1 MTWLPKDCWSHWHWH
16 WQCSVWHQ
24 TPFRC
29 LHLPHPTAFDPWPTQ
44 PHTRR
49 QTCSLDCNVCQCGW
63 APSCFSARGSAAS
76 QVTLMM
82 PRTKHLCAP
91 LLALCLP
98 LLVPFL
104 WIHRLR
110 FQWLGH
116 DGPGPLSHR
125 ASALWNPLIPCFPG
139 RGRGLGL
146 QVQVPQP
153 FHPVTRAMPTLPC
166 PKWVSPTIGTESA
179 PVGVGVCRPGCP
191 PQFVW
196 ERGTASGAFGP
207 LGGILGQKATKKNN
221 FGPKLLGQ
229 LFGPAVPPRGAPSGA
244 QWSSWVQGSVGQVAC
259 GLPSRACPLGWVW
272 VGVSKPY

>member
-1 MTWLPKDCWSHWHWH
+1 MTEVQKGRPGRGFDG
-16 WQCSVWHQ
+16 
-24 TPFRC
+24 TT
-29 LHLPHPTAFDPWPTQ
+29 LPHPTAFDPWPTQ
-44 PHTRR
+44 PPTRR
-49 QTCSLDCNVCQCGW
+49 QTCSLDCNVCGW

-82 PRTKHLCAP
+82 PRTTHLCAP

-125 ASALWNPLIPCFPG
+125 ASALWNPLIPCFPAGG

-179 PVGVGVCRPGCP
+179 SVGVGVCHPGP
-191 PQFVW
+191 PHFVW
-196 ERGTASGAFGP
+196 KRGTARGAFGS
-207 LGGILGQKATKKNN
+207 
-221 FGPKLLGQ
+221 FGPKCDQGAKA
-229 LFGPAVPPRGAPSGA
+229 FGPTFRANLSTAGGT
-244 QWSSWVQGSVGQVAC
+244 QWSSWVHGSVGQMAC
-259 GLPSRACPLGWVW
+259 G
-272 VGVSKPY
+272 

>member
-1 MTWLPKDCWSHWHWH
+1 
-16 WQCSVWHQ
+16 
-24 TPFRC
+24 
-29 LHLPHPTAFDPWPTQ
+29 
-44 PHTRR
+44 
-49 QTCSLDCNVCQCGW
+49 
-63 APSCFSARGSAAS
+63 
-76 QVTLMM
+76 MM
-82 PRTKHLCAP
+82 PRTTHLCAP

-179 PVGVGVCRPGCP
+179 PVGVGVCHPGP
-191 PQFVW
+191 PHFVW
-196 ERGTASGAFGP
+196 KRGTARGAFGS
-207 LGGILGQKATKKNN
+207 
-221 FGPKLLGQ
+221 FGPKSDQGAKA
-229 LFGPAVPPRGAPSGA
+229 FGPTFRANLSTAGGTQWCPVVQLGARECGA
-244 QWSSWVQGSVGQVAC
+244 DGLWVTFT
-259 GLPSRACPLGWVW
+259 GLPQAVVLGGWSQNPNKIEGPQIHFV
-272 VGVSKPY
+272 VRTKDK

>member
-104 WIHRLR
+104 WIHRPR

-116 DGPGPLSHR
+116 DGPGPPSHR
-125 ASALWNPLIPCFPG
+125 ASALCNPLIPCFPG
-139 RGRGLGL
+139 RGPR
-146 QVQVPQP
+146 PSSSSSTAFP
-153 FHPVTRAMPTLPC
+153 PSNPCMPTLPC
-166 PKWVSPTIGTESA
+166 PKRVSPTIGTESA
-179 PVGVGVCRPGCP
+179 PVGVGVCHPGP
-191 PQFVW
+191 PHFVW
-196 ERGTASGAFGP
+196 KRGTARGAFGS
-207 LGGILGQKATKKNN
+207 
-221 FGPKLLGQ
+221 FGPKSHQGAKT
-229 LFGPAVPPRGAPSGA
+229 FGPTFRVNFSGQPFHRGGHAVVPSGPA
-244 QWSSWVQGSVGQVAC
+244 GCRGVWGRWPVGYLHGLAPGSG
-259 GLPSRACPLGWVW
+259 SR
-272 VGVSKPY
+272 GVVPKP